1 MRALQD
7 SQRAPT
13 RMGLALAL
21 ANAVAEGKPRPE
33 AGDALGL
40 RVLQGNQD
48 LVAQRVAR
56 EAGAGPHAQ
65 PIAPAVAGA
74 QFLHRALRELA
85 IAPSPL
91 GALLLGRARP

>member
-21 ANAVAEGKPRPE
+21 ANAVTEGKPRPE
-33 AGDALGL
+33 ARDALGL
-40 RVLQGNQD
+40 RVLQGNED

-56 EAGAGPHAQ
+56 QVGAGPHAQ
-65 PIAPAVAGA
+65 PVAPAVAGA
-74 QFLHRALRELA
+74 QLLHRALRELA
-85 IAPSPL
+85 VAAAPL
-91 GALLLGRARP
+91 GALLIGQARP